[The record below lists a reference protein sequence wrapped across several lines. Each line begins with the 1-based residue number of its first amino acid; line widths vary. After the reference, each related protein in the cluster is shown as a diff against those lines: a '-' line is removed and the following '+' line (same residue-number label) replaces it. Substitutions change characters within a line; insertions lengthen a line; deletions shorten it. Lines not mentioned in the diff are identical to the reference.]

1 MGRSARVLVKER
13 SGEEGN
19 DVTRAA
25 VRGQA
30 LQSKEKFLTLHLL
43 QLPRFRWK
51 LRDGNGTRSRRSR
64 ERR

>member
-1 MGRSARVLVKER
+1 MGRSVRVLEER

-25 VRGQA
+25 VQGQA
-30 LQSKEKFLTLHLL
+30 LQSSDKLLTLHLL
-43 QLPRFRWK
+43 QLPRFRWE

>member
-1 MGRSARVLVKER
+1 MGRSVRVLEKER
-13 SGEEGN
+13 SGEEWN

-30 LQSKEKFLTLHLL
+30 LQGSDKFLTLHLL
-43 QLPRFRWK
+43 QLSRFRWE
-51 LRDGNGTRSRRSR
+51 LRDGNGRRSRRSR